1 MRTDGTSFARPPK
14 QRGGE
19 VKHEPYSQRRCVVQI
34 LSLTRCV
41 GEVWHLCSIRAFVR
55 SLPLICKTV
64 AREALESLYESMH
77 GAIWRLKFNWLSESR
92 GVCNW
97 QGV

>member
-1 MRTDGTSFARPPK
+1 MAPHLHDRQNSA
-14 QRGGE
+14 E
-19 VKHEPYSQRRCVVQI
+19 VKSSTSHIPSAVALCKF
-34 LSLTRCV
+34 SLTRCV
-41 GEVWHLCSIRAFVR
+41 GEVWFCRAFVR

>member
-1 MRTDGTSFARPPK
+1 MAPHLHDRQNSA
-14 QRGGE
+14 E
-19 VKHEPYSQRRCVVQI
+19 VKSSTSHIPSAVALCEILPHALRWRGLAFVV
-34 LSLTRCV
+34 
-41 GEVWHLCSIRAFVR
+41 SIRAFVR

>member
-19 VKHEPYSQRRCVVQI
+19 SSTSHIPSAVRCVNSPSRAALARFGI
-34 LSLTRCV
+34 CLN
-41 GEVWHLCSIRAFVR
+41 RAFVR

>member
-19 VKHEPYSQRRCVVQI
+19 VKHEPYSQRRCFSSRAALARFGII
-34 LSLTRCV
+34 LCF
-41 GEVWHLCSIRAFVR
+41 SIRAFVR

>member
-1 MRTDGTSFARPPK
+1 MAPHLHDRQNSAEEKSSTSHIPSAVAFCK
-14 QRGGE
+14 
-19 VKHEPYSQRRCVVQI
+19 

-77 GAIWRLKFNWLSESR
+77 GAIGRLKFNWLSESR

>member
-1 MRTDGTSFARPPK
+1 MAPHLHDRQNSA
-14 QRGGE
+14 E
-19 VKHEPYSQRRCVVQI
+19 VKSSTSHIPSAVRCVNSPSRAALARFGI
-34 LSLTRCV
+34 C
-41 GEVWHLCSIRAFVR
+41 RAFVR